1 MPYVCE
7 LGKGQRVY
15 LDHQGTQTIVTTA
28 SSSPGQQQQSSSS
41 FNTGSWTAPPEIFQT
56 PNGITVKITTAAG
69 SSFIQIQGNSI
80 SVSAVAPS
88 QTSSQQLQIQQ
99 VDSIPA
105 SSMQPMQPMQP
116 MKPMEPM
123 QPMKPIEPMNM
134 GNMQMSMN
142 PMEMRMGNMEMR
154 MGSPISVSSSTPG
167 ERRFCPQ
174 CGNQLAL
181 SDRFCSSCGHRL
193 I

>member
-7 LGKGQRVY
+7 LGRGQRVY
-15 LDHQGTQTIVTTA
+15 LDNQGTQTIVTTA

-41 FNTGSWTAPPEIFQT
+41 FTTGSWTAPPEIFQI
-56 PNGITVKITTAAG
+56 PNGVTVKVETEAG
-69 SSFIQIQGNSI
+69 SRFIQIQGNSI
-80 SVSAVAPS
+80 STTAFAPS
-88 QTSSQQLQIQQ
+88 FTSSQQLQIQQ
-99 VDSIPA
+99 VDSTSA
-105 SSMQPMQPMQP
+105 SSMPPMQ
-116 MKPMEPM
+116 PM
-123 QPMKPIEPMNM
+123 QPMKPIEPMK
-134 GNMQMSMN
+134 

-154 MGSPISVSSSTPG
+154 MGSSRSVSESTPG

-174 CGNQLAL
+174 CGSKVES